1 MTETYGVRYIFGR
14 IDQKVVSSEI
24 RVNWVFTPKLSLQV
38 YLQPFI
44 AVGKYDR
51 FKQLNRP
58 RAYDYLVFGEEGN
71 STLTP
76 VEGGYVIDPDGAE
89 GPAASFII
97 GNPDFNYKSW
107 RGTAVLRWEYRP
119 GSLFYVVWTQNR
131 ADYSH
136 PGDLSLWRDLGDV
149 LTAPGDNIFLL
160 KFSYRFDL

>member
-1 MTETYGVRYIFGR
+1 M
-14 IDQKVVSSEI
+14 
-24 RVNWVFTPKLSLQV
+24 
-38 YLQPFI
+38 
-44 AVGKYDR
+44 
-51 FKQLNRP
+51 
-58 RAYDYLVFGEEGN
+58 
-71 STLTP
+71 
-76 VEGGYVIDPDGAE
+76 
-89 GPAASFII
+89 I

-107 RGTAVLRWEYRP
+107 RGTAVLRWEFRP